1 MGQKVH
7 PIGFRL
13 GAYREWRSRWFA
25 PRSFRQYL
33 REDVVLHQWLRT
45 KLRRAMVTEVR
56 FERLSGG
63 KLQLVIST
71 ARPGILIGRG
81 GGGIDELRK
90 ELKAKL
96 SVLRGGGVLEDVR
109 VEVQEVQNPDAH
121 AAIIAQSIADQL
133 ERRMPFRR
141 VLNRSLERALAA
153 KGILGGKIAISGRLG
168 GAEMRRREWVH
179 GGRVPLQ
186 TLRADID
193 FAQDEA
199 HTTWGVIGVKVW
211 LYKGEIF
218 HEKTKASNR
227 TGKNFTPNYK

>member
-1 MGQKVH
+1 MGNKVH

-13 GAYREWRSRWFA
+13 GVYREWTSRWFA
-25 PRSFRQYL
+25 PRSFRQFL
-33 REDVVLHQWLRT
+33 REDVALQQWLRK

-63 KLQLVIST
+63 KLQVTIAT

-81 GGGIDELRK
+81 GGGIEELRK
-90 ELKAKL
+90 ELKARL
-96 SVLRGGGVLEDVR
+96 SALRGGKGADDVR
-109 VEVQEVQNPDAH
+109 IEVQEVQNPDGN
-121 AAIIAQSIADQL
+121 AALIAQSIADQL

-153 KGILGGKIAISGRLG
+153 KGVLGAKIAISGRLG
-168 GAEMRRREWVH
+168 GAEMKRREWTQ
-179 GGRVPLQ
+179 GGKVPLQ

-193 FAQDEA
+193 FVQEEA
-199 HTTWGVIGVKVW
+199 RTTWGTIGVKVW

-218 HEKTKASNR
+218 REKTKQQSAKRN
-227 TGKNFTPNYK
+227 